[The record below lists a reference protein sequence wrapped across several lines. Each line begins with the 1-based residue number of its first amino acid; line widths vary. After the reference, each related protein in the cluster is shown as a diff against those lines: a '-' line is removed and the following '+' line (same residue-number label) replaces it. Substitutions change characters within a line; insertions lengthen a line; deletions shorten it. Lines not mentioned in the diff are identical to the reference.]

1 MSDFRKQIENAAEK
15 PKKKIKK
22 NDSIWIYMPVQDNGF
37 ISVLFKYQF
46 EPNKVVYQNQEI
58 TDEKFIEQWKSVD
71 WLWFPI
77 NQSMQKGVLKKLY
90 EDTEAAF
97 FSVRNNENKLE
108 IVGIKN

>member
-1 MSDFRKQIENAAEK
+1 MSSLRQQIEAASIDKQNKLE
-15 PKKKIKK
+15 K
-22 NDSIWIYMPVQDNGF
+22 NDSIWIYLPIQDNGF

-46 EPNKVVYQNQEI
+46 EPNKVLYQNQEI
-58 TDEKFIEQWKSVD
+58 PDEKFIEQWKSGD
-71 WLWFPI
+71 FLWFPI

-90 EDTEAAF
+90 EDTEATF